1 MLAHEEE
8 ERARRTR
15 PEQREECTHTIDG
28 SLRQPTRDQGRGDQA
43 YVEGNKVAQASAVW
57 LSVGFSLRY
66 TMPRLGVA
74 TRRSLIR
81 KQ

>member
-15 PEQREECTHTIDG
+15 PEQREECTHAIDG

-43 YVEGNKVAQASAVW
+43 YVEGNKVEGNKVAQASAVW
-57 LSVGFSLRY
+57 LSVGFSLR
-66 TMPRLGVA
+66 
-74 TRRSLIR
+74 
-81 KQ
+81 